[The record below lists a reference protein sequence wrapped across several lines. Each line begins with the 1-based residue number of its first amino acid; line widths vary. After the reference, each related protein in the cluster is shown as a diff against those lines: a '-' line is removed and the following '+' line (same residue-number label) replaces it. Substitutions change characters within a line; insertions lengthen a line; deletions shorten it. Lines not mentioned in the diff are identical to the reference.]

1 MLQAI
6 GVPDLEALFD
16 VIPEAARFRGTLDL
30 PPALSEPELRRELQ
44 RLGRRNTVSS
54 TLGRGASGATGGA
67 LGNQREA
74 DDEGPLPFI
83 GAGLPR
89 HAIPAAVDSL
99 AARGEFATAYTPYQ
113 AEVSQGTLAA
123 IFEFQTIVCELFGSD
138 YANASMYDGASAAA
152 EALLMAR
159 RLTGRPRALI
169 SAGIHPE
176 YLQTCRSYLS
186 GLGDDVALESLP
198 SNAAGATDL
207 DGLQARLAR
216 DVACVVIQTPSF
228 FGVLEDLI
236 PLAKAAHDH
245 CALLVALCTEP
256 LALGLLQAPGRA
268 GADIVV
274 GEGLGLAGPPS
285 CGGPGVGLF
294 GASGAKALR
303 QLPGRLVGETVD
315 VHGRTGYVLTL
326 STREQHIRRAKATS
340 NICTNHGLIALRF
353 TIHLALLG
361 PQGLRRLAQL
371 NLAKA
376 VYAQRAIAALPG
388 FAMRFPAPFF
398 NEFAVRVPGGDAA
411 ALVAYASDQHGV
423 VPGVALG
430 AFDERERATL
440 LVGISDLHR
449 RQDIDRLV
457 AALRE
462 ASR

>member
-1 MLQAI
+1 MRDLPHTEAQIAAMLAAI
-6 GVPDLEALFD
+6 GAPSVEALFE

-30 PPALSEPELRRELQ
+30 PAPLSEPELRRTLQ
-44 RLGRRNTVSS
+44 QLGRRNTVA
-54 TLGRGASGATGGA
+54 G
-67 LGNQREA
+67 A
-74 DDEGPLPFI
+74 DDGPLPFI

-89 HAIPAAVDSL
+89 HAIPAAVDGL

-123 IFEFQTIVCELFGSD
+123 IFEFQTIVCELFATD
-138 YANASMYDGASAAA
+138 YANASMYDGASATA

-159 RLTGRPRALI
+159 RLTGRPRALLA
-169 SAGIHPE
+169 AGLHPE

-186 GLGDDVALESLP
+186 GLGDEVALEALP
-198 SNAAGATDL
+198 SNAQGGTDL
-207 DGLQARLAR
+207 DALQAQLGA
-216 DVACVVIQTPSF
+216 DVACLVVQTPSF
-228 FGVLEDLI
+228 FGVLEDLA
-236 PLAKAAHDH
+236 PLAAAAHAH
-245 CALLVALCTEP
+245 GALLVAVCTEP

-340 NICTNHGLIALRF
+340 NICTNHALIALRF

-361 PQGLRRLAQL
+361 RQGLRRLAAL
-371 NLAKA
+371 NLAKT
-376 VYAQRAIAALPG
+376 VYAQRAITALPG
-388 FAMRFPAPFF
+388 FSPRFAAPFF

-411 ALVAYASDQHGV
+411 ALVSHASRQHGI

-430 AFDERERATL
+430 RFDDRERDTL
-440 LVGISDLHR
+440 LIGISELHR
-449 RQDIDRLV
+449 REDLDRLV
-457 AALRE
+457 AALHE
-462 ASR
+462 ATR